1 MFHRIA
7 AAEACIVLLTTVF
20 ISCAEP
26 AHGSAPAEIPV
37 KVQRVASL
45 NGAATTRYSGAI
57 EPALKIEMA
66 FKVGGY
72 VDMLG
77 VVAAQG
83 GKRALDK
90 GDFVR
95 KGTVLARVHAADY
108 TQKLA
113 TAQAAVSEAKARA
126 VLAKVDLERA
136 KKLFELGAV
145 TQAQLDSKIA
155 SADSANAQYESAV
168 AKTGEASLS
177 VGDTVLRA
185 PQDAVVL
192 SRHVEVGTLVS
203 PGVSA
208 ITLADMRSVK
218 AVFGAPQSA
227 VEHLRIGSPVRV
239 LISAENHQPDTLIE
253 ARITR
258 IAPSADA
265 TGRLFSIEAAL
276 PNADG
281 SLRPGT
287 VVAVHVPA
295 AGDGGEG
302 VSVPLNAVLRSPR
315 DPNGFSVFVL
325 DGDGP
330 RAAARL
336 RDVQLG
342 EVIGNSVSVTEGL
355 ALNQRVVTVGGSL
368 LRDGATAVVIR

>member
-1 MFHRIA
+1 MLNRIA
-7 AAEACIVLLTTVF
+7 AQACILSLSAVLVA
-20 ISCAEP
+20 CAEP
-26 AHGSAPAEIPV
+26 AHGKPVSEIPV
-37 KVQRVASL
+37 KVQRVSSL
-45 NGAATTRYSGAI
+45 SGGAATRYSGSI

-77 VVAAQG
+77 QVAADG
-83 GKRALDK
+83 GKRPLDK
-90 GDFVR
+90 GDLVA

-126 VLAKVDLERA
+126 VLAKVDLDRA
-136 KKLFELGAV
+136 KKLFDLGAV
-145 TQAQLDSKIA
+145 TQAQLDSKVA
-155 SADSANAQYESAV
+155 TADSADAQYESAV

-185 PQDAVVL
+185 PQDAVVV

-203 PGVSA
+203 PGISA

-218 AVFGAPQSA
+218 AVFGAPQSS
-227 VEHLRIGSPVRV
+227 VEHLRIASPVRV
-239 LISAENHQPDTLIE
+239 IIAAESTEQDKLIA

-281 SLRPGT
+281 SLRPGA
-287 VVAVHVPA
+287 VVSIQVPPA
-295 AGDGGEG
+295 AEGGEG
-302 VSVPLNAVLRSPR
+302 LTIPLNAVLRSAR
-315 DPNGFSVFVL
+315 DPNAFSVFVL
-325 DGDGP
+325 EGEAQ
-330 RAAARL
+330 RAAARM

-342 EVIGNSVSVTEGL
+342 EVIGNSVSVTDGL